1 MQPEQNH
8 DGKDDPCGK
17 WATRAAADVIV
28 ASLAFLIGAAMTLD
42 SYRIGAGWAE
52 GNLQPGYFPFRLG
65 IIISAVSLAI
75 LLVSL
80 AGKHRDTRLFV
91 RRDEIRRVM
100 AVLLPTL
107 AYIFA
112 IGIVGLYVASALFI
126 AAFMRLGGKYGWMK
140 TAAVSVGTS
149 VTLFVLFEIVFLVP
163 LPKGPLEAML
173 GY

>member
-1 MQPEQNH
+1 MQSDQN
-8 DGKDDPCGK
+8 DAGKDGPCRK
-17 WATRAAADVIV
+17 WATRATADVIV
-28 ASLAFLIGAAMTLD
+28 ASITFLVGAAMMLD

-52 GNLQPGYFPFRLG
+52 GNLQPGYFPFRVG
-65 IIISAVSLAI
+65 VIISAVSLAI

-80 AGKHRDTRLFV
+80 LGRRRDTRLFV
-91 RRDEIRRVM
+91 RRDEIKRVM
-100 AVLLPTL
+100 AVLAPTL
-107 AYIFA
+107 IYIFA
-112 IGIVGLYVASALFI
+112 VGIVGLYVASALFV